1 MNFSEIKELLDAGFT
16 PEQIMQ
22 IHAEPEKPVTVSETE
37 TKTTDPEIKTVSQ
50 PETITAAVTSEQFK
64 ELQNAITE
72 LTKTVQ
78 ANAILNDLQPGQSV
92 KTDMDILASVINP
105 GSK

>member
-22 IHAEPEKPVTVSETE
+22 INAEPEKPVSVPETE
-37 TKTTDPEIKTVSQ
+37 TKQLDPEPKTV
-50 PETITAAVTSEQFK
+50 PGTETPAAVTSEQFK

>member
-22 IHAEPEKPVTVSETE
+22 INAEPEKTVTVPETE
-37 TKTTDPEIKTVSQ
+37 TKQPDPEPKTVSST
-50 PETITAAVTSEQFK
+50 ETPAAVTAEQFK
-64 ELQNAITE
+64 ELQTAITE